1 MTIRLSFIAA
11 AALIAAAAGDLCVEI
26 TADTGV
32 FGGGYADTN
41 HMGVAPAIV
50 AAAMFTSGLLILRAV
65 DSWRQRGRGNSTTR
79 LLSAWLDN
87 GGSPRSQ
94 IALIVPL
101 QLLVVYGMESAEA
114 LMVRRDFPDG
124 VSWLGTHPSLAS
136 SSFHGRM
143 GGTDTFPK
151 AIRWAGASKF
161 GCATACNDRRSK
173 KPLGRGVI
181 VASRPPARIDVVF
194 TQEEGE
200 DGD

>member
-11 AALIAAAAGDLCVEI
+11 VALIAAAAGDLCVEI

-79 LLSAWLDN
+79 LLSAWLDI

-101 QLLVVYGMESAEA
+101 QLLVVYGMECAEA
-114 LMVRRDFPDG
+114 LMVRRDFPGG
-124 VSWLGTHPSLAS
+124 VSWLGAPPVFSLVVQMLAA
-136 SSFHGRM
+136 
-143 GGTDTFPK
+143 
-151 AIRWAGASKF
+151 AICWWF
-161 GCATACNDRRSK
+161 M
-173 KPLGRGVI
+173 RGVI
-181 VASRPPARIDVVF
+181 RWRLAGLLAVIHVPQSSSCC
-194 TQEEGE
+194 
-200 DGD
+200 